1 MKRNYVMMAM
11 AAAMLAS
18 CAQTGLV
25 EEIAEEPQKAIGFST
40 FVDKAT
46 RADGG
51 DNTTNLHD
59 YYTTF
64 NVYGWKYVN
73 SNCTPVFVNVTNEYF
88 TTNTNGTTIYQSSL
102 PQSEWTFVDN
112 KWYYENVRYWDK
124 LADKYQF
131 CAYAPITASTHVTAT
146 SDGEINIG
154 DNAGDRP
161 IKVDDKNL
169 QETPSLERKYTGFE
183 TDYMTATAETTTKS
197 GEVSLVFTHEL
208 AKLNV
213 KIQKQHTYTSAQA
226 LNVTNFKILNL
237 NNEGAYTR
245 TTRGDSWEVHPS
257 SSEGVYEMKVAE
269 LDLKNQSGYYV
280 IEQLLLPQSIT
291 KVTAASSITEFN
303 EACVHIT
310 YKVGTEVFD
319 GYYALSNIFDSSA
332 AEFSFEGGKEYTLT
346 ITVGPE
352 PIQFTTSV
360 EQWTAGT
367 GSYTI
372 Q

>member
-1 MKRNYVMMAM
+1 MKRNYVMMVM

-25 EEIAEEPQKAIGFST
+25 EEIAEEPSKAIGFST

-46 RADGG
+46 RADG
-51 DNTTNLHD
+51 DANTTNLHE

-73 SNCTPVFVNVTNEYF
+73 STWTPVFENVTNEYF

-102 PQSEWTFVDN
+102 PQSEWTFVAN

-124 LADKYQF
+124 LADEYKF

-146 SDGEINIG
+146 SDGVIKIG
-154 DNAGDRP
+154 DNDGDRP

-169 QETPSLERKYTGFE
+169 QETPGLERIYTGFE
-183 TDYMTATAETTTKS
+183 TDYMTAITSTTTKS
-197 GEVSLVFTHEL
+197 GKVSLVFTHKL

-213 KIQKQHTYTSAQA
+213 KIQIQDTYKSVQA
-226 LNVTNFKILNL
+226 LNVTKFEILNL
-237 NNEGAYTR
+237 KNEGAYTSS
-245 TTRGDSWEVHPS
+245 TDSWKVHPS
-257 SSEGVYEMKVAE
+257 SSEGVYEMNGT
-269 LDLKNQSGYYV
+269 LDLKVKSGHYV

-291 KVTAASSITEFN
+291 KATEASRITEFE

-310 YKVGTEVFD
+310 YTIGTEEFD
-319 GYYALSNIFDSSA
+319 GYYALSNIFASSA
-332 AEFSFEGGKEYTLT
+332 AAFPFEGGNEYTLT

-360 EQWTAGT
+360 TKWTEGT
-367 GSYTI
+367 GGSYTI